1 MTADWSHHSGFVGLS
16 LLALGV
22 VVLLVAVL
30 HPLQVALQHV
40 VLPAGTAAVVLPAQ
54 HLAHQLVLDL
64 GQLVQDQEGVSAD
77 GEQEEEEEER
87 GGGGGHVSSRLS

>member
-1 MTADWSHHSGFVGLS
+1 MTANLSHQSWFVS
-16 LLALGV
+16 LPLFTLGV

-40 VLPAGTAAVVLPAQ
+40 VLPAGTAAVVLPPQ
-54 HLAHQLVLDL
+54 HLAYQLVLDL

-77 GEQEEEEEER
+77 HEEEKEDR
-87 GGGGGHVSSRLS
+87 GGGGGGGHVSS